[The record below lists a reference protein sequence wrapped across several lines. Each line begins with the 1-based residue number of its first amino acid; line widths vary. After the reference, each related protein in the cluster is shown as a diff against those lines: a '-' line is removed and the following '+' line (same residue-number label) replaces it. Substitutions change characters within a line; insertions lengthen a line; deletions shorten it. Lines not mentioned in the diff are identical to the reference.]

1 MKRVLILSA
10 GAVVAAAAAYVGGT
24 SVHSA
29 PDAATFAGATGAST
43 DSSSTTTVTGTA
55 EFTLTAASGQ
65 GTFPA
70 APASVGCSK
79 MD

>member
-1 MKRVLILSA
+1 V
-10 GAVVAAAAAYVGGT
+10 
-24 SVHSA
+24 
-29 PDAATFAGATGAST
+29 ATFAGATGAST
-43 DSSSTTTVTGTA
+43 NSSSTTTVTGTA
-55 EFTLTAASGQ
+55 EFTLTGASGQ

>member
-1 MKRVLILSA
+1 VNEDNTIWRYQLPSTYLATFTASS
-10 GAVVAAAAAYVGGT
+10 G
-24 SVHSA
+24 
-29 PDAATFAGATGAST
+29 AATDST
-43 DSSSTTTVTGTA
+43 SSTTGTGLAT

-70 APASVGCSK
+70 APPSIGCSK